1 MLGRLGREAGRSG
14 EKGLM
19 PRGSGGMGGALR
31 LGFASGQDGVPS
43 PLQHSRPQATGFAG
57 SAPARRAASQRE
69 KVILHGST
77 GFNAA
82 GLVVVLFRGRK
93 GAVCKEPRGDT
104 DMVWIFERHV
114 IAVGPFRAPWSR
126 LKQRL
131 CSRPVQRRQ
140 GASAETFLVF

>member
-1 MLGRLGREAGRSG
+1 
-14 EKGLM
+14 M

-43 PLQHSRPQATGFAG
+43 PLQHSRPQATGYACVQARCHSDVSSFAG

-69 KVILHGST
+69 KVILHGAT

-104 DMVWIFERHV
+104 DMVWIFERHA
-114 IAVGPFRAPWSR
+114 IAVGPFRAAWSR

-131 CSRPVQRRQ
+131 CSRPVQRRR